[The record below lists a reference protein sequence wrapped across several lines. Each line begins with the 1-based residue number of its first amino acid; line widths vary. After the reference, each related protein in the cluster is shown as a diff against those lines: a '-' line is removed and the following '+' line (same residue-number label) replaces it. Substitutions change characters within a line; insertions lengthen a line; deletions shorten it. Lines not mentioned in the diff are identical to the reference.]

1 MILQPD
7 EGDYSGC
14 LKGFPRNAPPKIIH
28 RLTEDFAKGNNLHIV
43 DPKLRKIQDPEEEMR
58 NGLSVESAVES
69 GLSSGLL
76 TISEVIFDT
85 NHKRA
90 AFRYSFY
97 CGGLCGHVETV
108 VYEKHHRGWKPSKLS
123 CGFGIS

>member
-14 LKGFPRNAPPKIIH
+14 MKGFPQNAPPKIIH
-28 RLTEDFAKGNNLHIV
+28 RLTEDFAKANHLHIV
-43 DPKLRKIQDPEEEMR
+43 DPKLHKIQDPEEGMR

-97 CGGLCGHVETV
+97 CGGLCGHAETV
-108 VYEKHHRGWKPSKLS
+108 VYEKNHRGWKPSKLS